1 MESQWRTES
10 NGKLQVK
17 KYSDLMANETSLTAN
32 FLPWW
37 NYFWEAKIIRGDLK
51 DIEQE
56 VQNEMQEAWPPRAS
70 K

>member
-1 MESQWRTES
+1 
-10 NGKLQVK
+10 
-17 KYSDLMANETSLTAN
+17 MANETYLTAK

-37 NYFWEAKIIRGDLK
+37 NYFWEAKISRGGLK

-56 VQNEMQEAWPPRAS
+56 VQNEMQEAWPLRTS